1 MKSSAISNQSRY
13 TTSSAIP
20 TGPSVDLGH
29 LWTWAVCGPGPS
41 VDPGRLWTFC
51 PPGAGLP
58 VKGGVGSLQHWN
70 WAICWTWAI
79 CGPMPPKQD
88 SIKSSTSPPPLL
100 PGKNLVTVFS
110 AICLAL
116 SKDFNSS
123 NTWSWPSTTSW
134 TTVRTTSR
142 SRPWSCPSIP
152 LLSLDQGEVFS
163 SYMDLVPLFLHL
175 LDQEGISERLLVPVP
190 LFWLMM

>member
-1 MKSSAISNQSRY
+1 MNCSKNFHSSLDFVNSASKHSVVQHCTAGVRKQSKLYIYIYNYSPSRSK
-13 TTSSAIP
+13 TPSSLWP
-20 TGPSVDLGH
+20 LHLYFYLG
-29 LWTWAVCGPGPS
+29 
-41 VDPGRLWTFC
+41 
-51 PPGAGLP
+51 
-58 VKGGVGSLQHWN
+58 Q
-70 WAICWTWAI
+70 
-79 CGPMPPKQD
+79 
-88 SIKSSTSPPPLL
+88 
-100 PGKNLVTVFS
+100 NLVTVFS

-116 SKDFNSS
+116 SMDFNSS

-134 TTVRTTSR
+134 TTLRTTSR
-142 SRPWSCPSIP
+142 SCPWSCPSIP